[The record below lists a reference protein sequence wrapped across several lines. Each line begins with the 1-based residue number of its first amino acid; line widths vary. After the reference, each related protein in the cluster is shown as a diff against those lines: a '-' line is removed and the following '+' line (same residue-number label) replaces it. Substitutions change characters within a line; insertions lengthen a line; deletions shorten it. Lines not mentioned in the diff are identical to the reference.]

1 MALNMEH
8 YLVITA
14 VGTDRPGI
22 TDEITHL
29 VAHSGCNIVDSRIA
43 LFGSEFTL
51 IMLLSGNS
59 NAISRI
65 EATLPLKAQEHDLI
79 TVMKRTN
86 KHIARF
92 FPYTADFH
100 IEAKDSPGLI
110 KHFTHFMASRK
121 IDISTLSA
129 NTIENGHTN
138 IDNQLVLQIST
149 NLPENCNLVSLQEEY
164 ETLCEQLNAH
174 GTVNFI
180 GHH

>member
-1 MALNMEH
+1 MALKMEH

-14 VGTDRPGI
+14 VGSDRPGI
-22 TDEITHL
+22 SDEITHL
-29 VAHSGCNIVDSRIA
+29 VTQCGCNIVDSRIA

-51 IMLLSGNS
+51 IMLLSGNN

-65 EATLPLKAQEHDLI
+65 ESTLPLKGQQHDLI

-86 KHIARF
+86 KHTPRF

-100 IEAKDSPGLI
+100 IKAKDSPGLI
-110 KHFTHFMASRK
+110 KHFTHFMASRH

-129 NTIENGHTN
+129 NTIESH
-138 IDNQLVLQIST
+138 DNEKPNKLILQIST
-149 NLPENCNLVSLQEEY
+149 NLPEDCNLMSLQEEY
-164 ETLCEQLNAH
+164 ETLCHDLQAD
-174 GTVNFI
+174 GSVNFI